1 MVVPVPV
8 LMVGMVVLTMA
19 VFVLVVGI
27 IVVIVAMF
35 VSVVGMV
42 MFTMAVFVPVVVE
55 VLLVLAVHGDG
66 DVRAHDAALGRALHS
81 RVHAGDAQTVELI
94 YEALPL
100 ALGQQLQQGGH
111 EHVARHAHAAVQ
123 IKYLHASPHR
133 WFIMLAR

>member
-1 MVVPVPV
+1 MVVPV
-8 LMVGMVVLTMA
+8 LMVRMVVLTVA
-19 VFVLVVGI
+19 VFMLMVGM
-27 IVVIVAMF
+27 IVAIVAMF

-42 MFTMAVFVPVVVE
+42 MFTVGVFVSVVVE
-55 VLLVLAVHGDG
+55 DLLVLAVHGDG

-111 EHVARHAHAAVQ
+111 
-123 IKYLHASPHR
+123 
-133 WFIMLAR
+133 

>member
-8 LMVGMVVLTMA
+8 LMVGMVVLTVA
-19 VFVLVVGI
+19 VFVLMVG
-27 IVVIVAMF
+27 MF
-35 VSVVGMV
+35 VFVV
-42 MFTMAVFVPVVVE
+42 AVFVGVVVE

-123 IKYLHASPHR
+123 IKYFHASPHR

>member
-1 MVVPVPV
+1 
-8 LMVGMVVLTMA
+8 MVGMVVLTMA
-19 VFVLVVGI
+19 VFVLVVGM
-27 IVVIVAMF
+27 IVFAVAVF

-42 MFTMAVFVPVVVE
+42 MFTVAVFVPVVVE

-66 DVRAHDAALGRALHS
+66 DVRAHDAALGRALHL

-123 IKYLHASPHR
+123 IKYFHASPHR

>member
-1 MVVPVPV
+1 MFV
-8 LMVGMVVLTMA
+8 LMVGMVMFTVA
-19 VFVLVVGI
+19 VFVLVVGM
-27 IVVIVAMF
+27 VVLIVAVL
-35 VSVVGMV
+35 VS
-42 MFTMAVFVPVVVE
+42 VVVE

-100 ALGQQLQQGGH
+100 TLGQQLQQGGH
-111 EHVARHAHAAVQ
+111 EHIARHAHAAVQ
-123 IKYLHASPHR
+123 KKYFHASPHR